1 MSSKDKIVFTA
12 LSVFC
17 LILAIVNFVP
27 SWRNH
32 IRELFVSDT
41 PVVLSTI
48 EKDFFEDGRIIV
60 FAKIKS
66 TQGLFVEVYE
76 KVTEGYPNTIS
87 KLKLPDNIDGF
98 FHFRGQATNLALDD
112 IDGDGRVEILA
123 PSFDPNHIAHL
134 NVYTYNKAT
143 EQFEALPPSALN
155 N

>member
-1 MSSKDKIVFTA
+1 MTSKEKIFFTS
-12 LSVFC
+12 LSVIC
-17 LILAIVNFVP
+17 LTLALVNFVP

-32 IRELFVSDT
+32 IRELFISET

-76 KVTEGYPNTIS
+76 KVTEGFPKTIT
-87 KLKLPDNIDGF
+87 KIKLPDSIDGF

-112 IDGDGRVEILA
+112 IDGDGVAEILA

-143 EQFEALPPSALN
+143 EQFEALPPSALDN
-155 N
+155 